1 MQLYFIAE
9 IVSGHT
15 LLLRFF
21 FKLLPA
27 GIGNLKSG
35 ADSARTRDDVT
46 VTQPWPVVTAVC
58 SASSFMKL
66 LPLRQLSRCDPS
78 GLRLSQAWGAVTV
91 SAAGG

>member
-1 MQLYFIAE
+1 MVQLYFIAE

-21 FKLLPA
+21 FKFLPGPA
-27 GIGNLKSG
+27 GIVNLKSD
-35 ADSARTRDDVT
+35 ADSARTRDDVA

-66 LPLRQLSRCDPS
+66 LPLRQLSRCDPG
-78 GLRLSQAWGAVTV
+78 GLRSQAWGA
-91 SAAGG
+91 AGG